1 MKKIVW
7 ILLILFTV
15 IGCGRVKDGGADVYG
30 TNTGYDPY
38 NGGAFI
44 YYGKAFS
51 GTVEVV
57 DPRSNQYDPKI
68 VGEYTVDKGLY
79 ISEFKKNATDASK
92 EVWYSGKL
100 KYNESTRKYS
110 GTIKLNHDMHGEVK
124 GSWYLTPMKLAD
136 GLVKYDSF
144 FGNNITNI
152 IAHSASVEKADIKAS
167 YFKLGYR
174 SSAKIRDKHIIEYKL
189 TDTSEDNFYM
199 EYEASKINKDGTFEF
214 KMILYKHSPKQYNY
228 TINNLVKQE
237 EIYKNAKKIII
248 EGIASYNKFQNG
260 KINYLKLDFDPTTTY
275 TIKDGFKTY
284 YDDMMYIFGNGGVIK
299 PFTMQ
304 IFDNPDLYDIIMDR
318 LLISDTKENFNKWLN
333 NNKV

>member
-92 EVWYSGKL
+92 EVFW
-100 KYNESTRKYS
+100 
-110 GTIKLNHDMHGEVK
+110 
-124 GSWYLTPMKLAD
+124 
-136 GLVKYDSF
+136 
-144 FGNNITNI
+144 
-152 IAHSASVEKADIKAS
+152 
-167 YFKLGYR
+167 
-174 SSAKIRDKHIIEYKL
+174 
-189 TDTSEDNFYM
+189 
-199 EYEASKINKDGTFEF
+199 
-214 KMILYKHSPKQYNY
+214 
-228 TINNLVKQE
+228 
-237 EIYKNAKKIII
+237 
-248 EGIASYNKFQNG
+248 
-260 KINYLKLDFDPTTTY
+260 
-275 TIKDGFKTY
+275 
-284 YDDMMYIFGNGGVIK
+284 
-299 PFTMQ
+299 
-304 IFDNPDLYDIIMDR
+304 
-318 LLISDTKENFNKWLN
+318 
-333 NNKV
+333 